1 MFLFNKIEG
10 NDIKTDQ
17 FEITGSTY
25 SPDGDLWVCLYN
37 YTYISVNPE
46 YKIIKY

>member
-25 SPDGDLWVCLYN
+25 SPDGDLWVYLYFCKSR
-37 YTYISVNPE
+37 I
-46 YKIIKY
+46 